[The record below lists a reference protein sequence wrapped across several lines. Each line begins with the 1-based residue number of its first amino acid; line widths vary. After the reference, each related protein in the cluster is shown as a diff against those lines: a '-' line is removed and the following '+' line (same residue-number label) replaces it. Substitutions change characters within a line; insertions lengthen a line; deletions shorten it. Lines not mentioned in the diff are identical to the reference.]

1 MNHKNNKDKGVE
13 SMHMGFFYYVINL
26 GLLLLFSFLYMK
38 MFCTDDNFDV
48 ISKGKDKG
56 AK

>member
-13 SMHMGFFYYVINL
+13 SMHMGLFYYVINL
-26 GLLLLFSFLYMK
+26 GLLLLFSFWYMK
-38 MFCTDDNFDV
+38 KYWTDDKFDEF
-48 ISKGKDKG
+48 SKGKDKG

>member
-1 MNHKNNKDKGVE
+1 MNHKNNKDKGVD

-26 GLLLLFSFLYMK
+26 GLLLLFSFWYMK
-38 MFCTDDNFDV
+38 KYWTDDKFDEF
-48 ISKGKDKG
+48 SKGKDKG